1 MLEDGEVL
9 FEIRHADLKR
19 ALRQVQAN
27 ARNAPDV
34 KSVNILVSEFA
45 MTVRSLGIESEFPV
59 VGIQPGTFH
68 IPIAVLKQ
76 IASMQQTTRVAL
88 SIRDGE
94 VSAASSKVRHPG
106 IHLSRIPDL
115 RISVPVDVSNFDL
128 LVIGRLLSPEELQR
142 QGLAERVSKSREK
155 LGKDIRYAATLLSSY
170 YVTEEDLV
178 AVDERI
184 QREAEPRLRAAVF
197 S

>member
-1 MLEDGEVL
+1 MRQQREGKPQMLKDGEVL

-19 ALRQVQAN
+19 AIRQVQAN
-27 ARNAPDV
+27 AKNAPDV

-76 IASMQQTTRVAL
+76 IASMQQTDTVAL
-88 SIRDGE
+88 AIKQGE

-128 LVIGRLLSPEELQR
+128 LVIGRLLTS
-142 QGLAERVSKSREK
+142 ERKPV
-155 LGKDIRYAATLLSSY
+155 
-170 YVTEEDLV
+170 
-178 AVDERI
+178 
-184 QREAEPRLRAAVF
+184 
-197 S
+197 